1 MKQQSTLATLLVLS
15 LSAVA
20 LQHAHAQTAT
30 PAGASAAKT
39 RSSDPSASGSSAT
52 FTATTSESDTEV
64 SSVPAPR
71 NETQYLSRIAS
82 RYDNLAGSRSNLKN
96 LVRGLR
102 TGSEVELTG
111 AAGTKPVTFTPV
123 TPPMGYASV
132 TRALNLA
139 GKQLAAAGIKKPT
152 PHELQAA
159 LNGGIV
165 KTAQG
170 SRLFQ
175 GVLKLRSAGM
185 GWGQIA
191 RMVGVQPGTGKTA
204 DQENGTRGSSAAAA
218 AAGANTLNP
227 AGGSAG
233 VATASANGRANVNG
247 RGGKN

>member
-1 MKQQSTLATLLVLS
+1 MKQQSTLTTVLVLS
-15 LSAVA
+15 LSAVL

-30 PAGASAAKT
+30 PAGASATKA
-39 RSSDPSASGSSAT
+39 RSCDTPASGSSAT
-52 FTATTSESDTEV
+52 VTASTSESDTEA
-64 SSVPAPR
+64 SAAPAPR

-82 RYDNLAGSRSNLKN
+82 RYDNLAGSRSNLKS

-111 AAGTKPVTFTPV
+111 TPGTKPMTFTPV
-123 TPPMGYASV
+123 TPPMGYANV

-159 LNGGIV
+159 LNGGTV
-165 KTAQG
+165 KTANG
-170 SRLFQ
+170 SMPLQ

-191 RMVGVQPGTGKTA
+191 RMVGVHAGMGKTA
-204 DQENGTRGSSAAAA
+204 DQENGTHGPSTAAA
-218 AAGANTLNP
+218 AAGANTLDP
-227 AGGSAG
+227 AGAG
-233 VATASANGRANVNG
+233 VATASANGRANASG
-247 RGGKN
+247 RGGRN